1 MKNAFDPAE
10 ETERD
15 WDIELRDDVKGEVED
30 KYGKVAE
37 IFVLKDS
44 QVSTKVRKNC
54 LRLIPVLTQCLSVC
68 RERFTSG
75 LWTCRAR

>member
-15 WDIELRDDVKGEVED
+15 WDTELRDDVKGEVED
-30 KYGKVAE
+30 KYGKVAD

-44 QVSTKVRKNC
+44 QVSTPSSC
-54 LRLIPVLTQCLSVC
+54 S
-68 RERFTSG
+68 
-75 LWTCRAR
+75 

>member
-15 WDIELRDDVKGEVED
+15 WDVELRDDVKGEVEE

-37 IFVLKDS
+37 IFLLKDS
-44 QVSTKVRKNC
+44 QVS
-54 LRLIPVLTQCLSVC
+54 L
-68 RERFTSG
+68 
-75 LWTCRAR
+75 A

>member
-37 IFVLKDS
+37 IFVVKDS
-44 QVSTKVRKNC
+44 QVSTTNGCIRLAVR
-54 LRLIPVLTQCLSVC
+54 VGS
-68 RERFTSG
+68 
-75 LWTCRAR
+75 